1 LANHDGRQRLV
12 PWKVHD
18 IAIAIALVFLGFLA
32 AILVL
37 AATARVADV
46 DERAVLS
53 PWLTGILEGLMVLA
67 VWVFGIRKYRVGW
80 RALGFRG
87 TQNGRS
93 FALPWLALLGSL
105 LFTGLYT
112 VIVRALG
119 LESLLP
125 PPLPEDALGSGVTR
139 LLNSLVIVVWGPFA
153 EEVFF
158 RGFLLAGLVPAFGL
172 TWAAIISSTIFAAA
186 HMSLGSLIPIFVTG
200 LLLAW
205 LYIKTR
211 SLWPPITAHA
221 IQNLIALSVT
231 V

>member
-1 LANHDGRQRLV
+1 MANYDGRQRPV

-32 AILVL
+32 AVL
-37 AATARVADV
+37 ALATMARLADV
-46 DERAVLS
+46 NERTVLS

-67 VWVFGIRKYRVGW
+67 VWMFGPRKYRVGW
-80 RALGFRG
+80 QALGFRG
-87 TQNGRS
+87 TQSSQS

-112 VIVRALG
+112 LVVRALG

-125 PPLPEDALGSGVTR
+125 PPLPEEALGSGVTR
-139 LLNSLVIVVWGPFA
+139 LLNSLIIVVWGPFA

-158 RGFLLAGLVPAFGL
+158 RGFLLAGLIPAFGL
-172 TWAAIISSTIFAAA
+172 TWAAIISSAIFAAA

-205 LYIKTR
+205 LYMKTR
-211 SLWPPITAHA
+211 SIWPPITAHA
-221 IQNLIALSVT
+221 IQNLIALSVSL
-231 V
+231 